1 VIADDKRIVSGA
13 GKYTRI
19 RRGGKKKKK
28 KRKSYV

>member
-28 KRKSYV
+28 RKSYV

>member
-28 KRKSYV
+28 KKSYV